1 MASTPAPIG
10 LFVFSL
16 VCDVISRSG
25 WLGGELVYV
34 HGVAVAE
41 EPTAEF
47 IERPSPLRRQVAH

>member
-16 VCDVISRSG
+16 VCDVISRSV
-25 WLGGELVYV
+25 VYV
-34 HGVAVAE
+34 HGGAVAE

-47 IERPSPLRRQVAH
+47 IERPSPLRRLVVH